1 MKRILSATLF
11 VAVLGTFSSNAFAQS
26 ESRDDAIKQIQAK
39 RAELAVLEKKILVPS
54 EEDRT
59 ANAEFLA
66 QPDTG
71 LIRLMPRE
79 TYDYVLAVRGGGA
92 YYSFINLSNEYG
104 RGSDLSLEQ
113 NFLSVG
119 FAGADYG
126 MLINVGDIP
135 LDQVNA
141 EIPGIGFLTAYRAV
155 EEEPKARIEAR
166 RFSEG
171 TTVDGVLFKR
181 RQRAQVN
188 TTYVVRSIQYSNSDV
203 LVAFRVLR
211 KDRDGSLIIKWKLL
225 KSYPVTDLAQRN
237 LN

>member
-1 MKRILSATLF
+1 MKRIFATTLF
-11 VAVLGTFSSNAFAQS
+11 SAVLSIMAISALAQS
-26 ESRDDAIKQIQAK
+26 ESRDDAIKQIQVK
-39 RAELAVLEKKILVPS
+39 RVELAVLEKKILVPS
-54 EEDRT
+54 EEDR
-59 ANAEFLA
+59 AAKAEFLA

-79 TYDYVLAVRGGGA
+79 TYDNVLAVRGGGA

-113 NFLSVG
+113 GFLSVG

-141 EIPGIGFLTAYRAV
+141 EIPGIGFLTAYSAPK
-155 EEEPKARIEAR
+155 EEPQARLEAR
-166 RFSEG
+166 RFSVG
-171 TTVDGVLFKR
+171 TTIDGVPFTR
-181 RQRAQVN
+181 QQRAQVD
-188 TTYVVRSIQYSNSDV
+188 TTYVVRSIVYSSSDV

-211 KDRDGSLIIKWKLL
+211 KDRDGSLIILWKLL
-225 KSYPVTDLAQRN
+225 KSYPLTDLAQRN